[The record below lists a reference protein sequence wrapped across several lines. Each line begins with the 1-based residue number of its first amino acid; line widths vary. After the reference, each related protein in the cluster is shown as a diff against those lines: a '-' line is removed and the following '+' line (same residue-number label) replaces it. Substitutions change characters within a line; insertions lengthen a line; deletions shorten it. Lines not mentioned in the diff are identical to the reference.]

1 MSGISCHRNLP
12 AFKNPYF
19 LLILWT
25 NISVEYILANQL
37 FLHERNGL
45 YNSLQKYSVFDSYLA
60 ARRDVKT
67 GVCAWMLNS

>member
-25 NISVEYILANQL
+25 NISVEFSQSVI
-37 FLHERNGL
+37 LHERNGL